1 MQTTGINESNIYNA
15 FLCLINRKINLDS
28 ALSYIPEQIRSS
40 HGKGRR
46 LQKAFPY
53 PHGAVRS
60 SESAKAAHSG
70 LQQPGH

>member
-1 MQTTGINESNIYNA
+1 MQTTGINEYNAYNA

-28 ALSYIPEQIRSS
+28 ALLYISEQIHSS

-53 PHGAVRS
+53 PYGAVRS
-60 SESAKAAHSG
+60 SESAKAAHSR